1 MGRRYLVVALLAV
14 LVGSTVLAQ
23 AGSTAH
29 RQEGGILRV
38 TFSSDTGIVDVDP
51 ALSASPPSWLLLDA
65 TCARLYSHP
74 DTASP
79 QSFRV
84 QPEVAASYSHSK
96 DFKSYT
102 FRLRSG
108 FRFSNGQPV
117 RASAFEHAINRALQ
131 PSVDSPGE
139 IYVRD
144 IVGAD
149 AVLEGR
155 TDSARGVVARGNALV
170 VRFTR
175 PAPDFLARTTLPYF
189 CAVPPGL
196 PSPAEGVG
204 AYASAGPYHV
214 TEYRKGDRIEIR
226 RNPFYGGKRQVHLE
240 GFDVNLNAGNR
251 FELLRSIDR
260 GEADWGWMLAGM
272 FFTVP
277 GLDFVEKYGINRSRF
292 WIKPG
297 LALRVLAFNS
307 ARPLF
312 RDNPQL
318 RRAVNLALDR
328 RTLLANGIGGTRTA
342 KLTDQH
348 LPHSVPGFRDEDIYP
363 FEGDLERA
371 RKLARGHLRGRSA
384 VLYVSSVPIVLARL
398 VKEQL
403 ERIGLEVEIVETV
416 SDGGAE
422 YVRALTTPGAKWDI
436 AFVFAGLI
444 SPDAYAYLN
453 PFVGGRGLG
462 GESLTRVRSKL
473 AGAAIDRAARLPTGR
488 AREHAYAEA
497 DALIAREVAP
507 VAVLDV
513 MHEATLVSDRVDPDC
528 MVLRPALDLARVC
541 LKE

>member
-1 MGRRYLVVALLAV
+1 MRRRQLVVALLAL
-14 LVGSTVLAQ
+14 LVGSAVLAQ
-23 AGSTAH
+23 AGSTA
-29 RQEGGILRV
+29 RGREGGILRV
-38 TFSSDTGIVDVDP
+38 SFSSDTALVDVDP
-51 ALSASPPSWLLLDA
+51 ALSAGPASWLLLDA
-65 TCARLYSHP
+65 TCARLYTHP

-79 QSFRV
+79 QSYRL

-96 DFKSYT
+96 NFKTYT

-149 AVLEGR
+149 AVLAGR
-155 TDSARGVVARGNALV
+155 TETASGVVARGNTLV

-175 PAPDFLARTTLPYF
+175 AAPDFLARTTLPYF

-204 AYASAGPYHV
+204 VYASAGPFHV

-226 RNPFYGGKRQVHLE
+226 RNPYYGGKRKVHLD

-260 GEADWGWMLAGM
+260 GDADWGYMPAGI

-277 GLDFVEKYGINRSRF
+277 GLDFEKKYGLNKSRF
-292 WIKPG
+292 WLKPG
-297 LALRVLAFNS
+297 LTLRVLAFNS

-312 RDNPQL
+312 RNNPQL
-318 RRAVNLALDR
+318 RRAVNFALDR
-328 RTLLANGIGGTRTA
+328 QTLLADGIGGTRAA

-348 LPHSVPGFRDEDIYP
+348 LPHGVPGFRDEDIYP

-371 RKLARGHLRGRSA
+371 RQLARGHLRGRTA
-384 VLYVSSVPIVLARL
+384 VLYVSSVPIVNARL
-398 VKEQL
+398 IKEQL
-403 ERIGLEVEIVETV
+403 AKIGLEVEIVETV

-422 YVRALTTPGAKWDI
+422 YLRALTTPGAEWDL
-436 AFVFAGLI
+436 VFLGVGANL
-444 SPDAYAYLN
+444 PDPYAYLS
-453 PFVGGRGLG
+453 PFVGGR
-462 GESLTRVRSKL
+462 
-473 AGAAIDRAARLPTGR
+473 
-488 AREHAYAEA
+488 
-497 DALIAREVAP
+497 
-507 VAVLDV
+507 
-513 MHEATLVSDRVDPDC
+513 
-528 MVLRPALDLARVC
+528 
-541 LKE
+541 